1 MCGSYKVGDKVL
13 ILNDLKEDLVCLS
26 GVVDDMVRYRGMV
39 ATILNVRGNIYT
51 LDIDEGE
58 WEWNVEMFEGLYI
71 PEKHVKEETIK
82 KMLDEADICVSTV
95 FDTTTVVTARLK
107 NGFTI
112 TETSGCIDARNYSK
126 EIGAEICMS
135 KIEDKLWMLEG
146 YALNKKLSEGK

>member
-51 LDIDEGE
+51 LDIDEG
-58 WEWNVEMFEGLYI
+58 
-71 PEKHVKEETIK
+71 
-82 KMLDEADICVSTV
+82 DS
-95 FDTTTVVTARLK
+95 TTVVTVRLK

-112 TETSGCIDARNYSK
+112 TETSGCIDAKNYSK

-146 YALNKKLSEGK
+146 YALNKRLTE